1 MVNPSHQPPYS
12 VETSAEAPI
21 ILSAEESIAIAASK
35 AAAARNDFA
44 TDEEV
49 QAVWARYRL

>member
-1 MVNPSHQPPYS
+1 MISSPDNLPDF
-12 VETSAEAPI
+12 VETPTDAPI
-21 ILSAEESIAIAASK
+21 ILSAEESIAIATSK

-49 QAVWARYRL
+49 QAVWAKYGL